1 MKKWSA
7 IVLVSV
13 LLLLLSGCGSQA
25 RVLNVYNWGDYIDD
39 SVIADFEKE
48 YSVKVNYETF
58 ATNEDMYTKIKNGG
72 THYDVA
78 IPSDYMIEKMAN
90 EGMLETIDVSTLSN
104 YKNIGDAYK
113 GLPFDPSNQYA
124 VPYMWGTVGILYNK
138 SLVQE
143 PVESWGILWDEKYK
157 GQILMLDSQRDSLMA
172 ALKSLGY
179 SMNTQNMDEL
189 NAAKDLLIK
198 QKPLVMAYVVDN
210 GKQMMIAGE
219 AAFMMTWNGE
229 AVWMMEENEDL
240 GFAIPKEG
248 TNLWYD
254 AMVIPKGAEHKEDA
268 MLFIDYM
275 NRPEVAKKNAEYIGY
290 STTNVTAMAM
300 LDEAVQNNPI
310 AYPSIDQMKNNE
322 VFNDPG
328 AFIEQYNQIW
338 TEIKAN

>member
-1 MKKWSA
+1 
-7 IVLVSV
+7 
-13 LLLLLSGCGSQA
+13 
-25 RVLNVYNWGDYIDD
+25 
-39 SVIADFEKE
+39 
-48 YSVKVNYETF
+48 
-58 ATNEDMYTKIKNGG
+58 
-72 THYDVA
+72 
-78 IPSDYMIEKMAN
+78 
-90 EGMLETIDVSTLSN
+90 
-104 YKNIGDAYK
+104 
-113 GLPFDPSNQYA
+113 
-124 VPYMWGTVGILYNK
+124 
-138 SLVQE
+138 
-143 PVESWGILWDEKYK
+143 
-157 GQILMLDSQRDSLMA
+157 MA

-189 NAAKDLLIK
+189 NAAKELLIA

-240 GFAIPKEG
+240 DFAIPKEG

-268 MLFIDYM
+268 LLFIDFM
-275 NRPEVAKKNAEYIGY
+275 NRPEIAKRNAAYIGY
-290 STTNVTAMAM
+290 STANDAAKA
-300 LDEAVQNNPI
+300 LLEEAVQKNPI
-310 AYPSIDQMKNNE
+310 AYPNVQEMKNNE